1 VGLSAALLERMD
13 ERSRALSKTRK
24 KRQVT
29 EYSNK
34 SQDRIANKTTQGN
47 SLTNSSL

>member
-1 VGLSAALLERMD
+1 MD

-29 EYSNK
+29 KQSNQK
-34 SQDRIANKTTQGN
+34 VKMQQ
-47 SLTNSSL
+47 